1 MRLSTKGRYGLKA
14 MLDLAVHN
22 NEGQVVLKSI
32 AERQGLSENYLEQ
45 LFAALKKAKLVKSIR
60 GSQGGYSLG
69 NSPEMISVGDILR
82 TLEGSM
88 APTDCV
94 SENCEV
100 HHCGNSDYCVT
111 RGVWEKIRDG
121 INHVI
126 DNITLQELV
135 EDYYKSLE
143 AKDDKFEFLNES

>member
-14 MLDLAVHN
+14 MLDLAIHN

-45 LFAALKKAKLVKSIR
+45 LFAALKKAKLIKSIR

-69 NSPEMISVGDILR
+69 NSPDKISVGDILR

-88 APTDCV
+88 APTECV
-94 SENCEV
+94 SEKDGV

-111 RGVWEKIRDG
+111 KGVWERIRDG
-121 INHVI
+121 INQVI

-135 EDYYKSLE
+135 EDYYRSRE
-143 AKDDKFEFLNES
+143 SKDSKYEFLDDT

>member
-1 MRLSTKGRYGLKA
+1 MKLSTKGRYGLKA
-14 MLDLAVHN
+14 MLDLAIHN

-45 LFAALKKAKLVKSIR
+45 LFAALKKAKLIKSIR

-69 NSPEMISVGDILR
+69 NSPDKISVGDILR

-88 APTDCV
+88 APTECV
-94 SENCEV
+94 SENGSV

-111 RGVWEKIRDG
+111 KGVWERIRDG
-121 INHVI
+121 INQVI
-126 DNITLQELV
+126 DNISLQELV
-135 EDYYKSLE
+135 EDYYRSQE
-143 AKDDKFEFLNES
+143 SKDVKFGFLDDS

>member
-1 MRLSTKGRYGLKA
+1 MKLSTKGRYGLKA

-22 NEGQVVLKSI
+22 NEGHVALKSI
-32 AERQGLSENYLEQ
+32 AERQQLSENYLEQ
-45 LFAALKKAKLVKSIR
+45 LFAALKKAKLVKSVR

-69 NSPEMISVGDILR
+69 DRPEKITVGDILR

-94 SENCEV
+94 SENCGI
-100 HHCGNSDYCVT
+100 HDCGNADFCVT

-121 INHVI
+121 INSVI

-135 EDYYKSLE
+135 DDYHKGRE
-143 AKDDKFEFLNES
+143 AMNGKYEFFD

>member
-1 MRLSTKGRYGLKA
+1 MKLSTKGRYGLKA

-69 NSPEMISVGDILR
+69 NSPDKISVGDILR

-111 RGVWEKIRDG
+111 KGVWERIRDG
-121 INHVI
+121 INQVI
-126 DNITLQELV
+126 DNISLQELV
-135 EDYYKSLE
+135 EDYYRSQE
-143 AKDDKFEFLNES
+143 AKDGKFGFLDDT